1 MTMTR
6 TQIAIAA
13 GIILIAGAALYG
25 MGHPLICK

>member
-13 GIILIAGAALYG
+13 GILLIAGAALYG
-25 MGHPLICK
+25 MGHPLI